1 LVTRPLDHLGGRLH
15 LNVRAASGE
24 LRVGLLD
31 ESNEE
36 VPGLGRN
43 DRIPVTTDEADH
55 LVRWKDDQ
63 ILDGTRQGRVR

>member
-1 LVTRPLDHLGGRLH
+1 MVTRPLDHLGGRLH

-36 VPGLGRN
+36 VPGLGTN
-43 DRIPVTTDEADH
+43 DCIPVTTDEADH